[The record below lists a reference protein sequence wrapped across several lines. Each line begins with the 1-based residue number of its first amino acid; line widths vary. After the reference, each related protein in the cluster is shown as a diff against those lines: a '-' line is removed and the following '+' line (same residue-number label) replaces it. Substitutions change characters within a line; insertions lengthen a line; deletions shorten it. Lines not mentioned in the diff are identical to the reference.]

1 MGSGGGGQS
10 TNTIQNSDP
19 WSGAQP
25 YLRDIMSQAQSQYR
39 GGGPQYFPGQT
50 YVAPNAQQQQAWDT
64 NLGYA
69 NQVYGGQAA
78 PQFGQATG
86 ALSSA
91 LQGGVGGAAVTGN
104 SPAAQTALG
113 QMLSGTPNYAGLQS
127 SIDAA
132 NAPIM
137 RQFEQD
143 ILPGLNQR
151 ASFMNNP
158 TGSIKTLNRVLP
170 ELGERMSQNAAL
182 AYEGERQRAL
192 SAQQAGLGLYGQM
205 AQGAT
210 GAQLAGAGLFPSIA
224 QAGQGQ
230 AQAQG
235 QYGDWQQQ
243 NAETALGS
251 DIDRWNYQQ
260 GAPQANLQNYAGLVG
275 GFGGLGGQSSSAAR
289 LSPSS
294 GSQWTGAAGG
304 ALSGAALGAQ
314 VGGGPWGALIG
325 GLAGGAYGYFSDRR
339 LKRNIEPLGTMPNG
353 LMLYRFKYLWD
364 DLDRLGHMADEVR
377 EQFPYAYAQSP
388 EGFGLVNY
396 GAIYPEGF
404 PHVS

>member
-1 MGSGGGGQS
+1 MGSGGGGS
-10 TNTIQNSDP
+10 TNTIQNADP

-25 YLRDIMSQAQSQYR
+25 YLRDIMSQAQSQYQ
-39 GGGPQYFPGQT
+39 GGGPQYYPGQT
-50 YVAPNAQQQQAWDT
+50 YAAPNAQQQQAWNT

-91 LQGGVGGAAVTGN
+91 LQGGVGAPVVSGN

-113 QMLSGTPNYAGLQS
+113 QMLSGAPDYSGLQS

-192 SAQQAGLGLYGQM
+192 SAQQTGLGMYGQM

-210 GAQLAGAGLFPSIA
+210 QAQLAGAGLFPTIA

-235 QYGDWQQQ
+235 AYGDWQQR
-243 NAETALGS
+243 NAETALQA

-260 GAPQANLQNYAGLVG
+260 GAPAANLQQYAGLVG
-275 GFGGLGGQSSSAAR
+275 GFGGLGGTTTNAAR

-294 GSQWTGAAGG
+294 SSQWAGAGGG
-304 ALSGAALGAQ
+304 ALTGAMAGSSFGPVGTV
-314 VGGGPWGALIG
+314 VGGLLG
-325 GLAGGAYGYFSDRR
+325 GLGGYYSDRR
-339 LKRNIEPLGTMPNG
+339 LKRDIESLGTMPNG
-353 LMLYRFKYLWD
+353 LMLYKFKYIWD
-364 DLDRLGHMADEVR
+364 ETPRLGHMADEVR
-377 EQFPYAYAQSP
+377 EQFPHAYGESP
-388 EGFGLVNY
+388 EGFGIVNY
-396 GAIYPEGF
+396 AAIYPEGF
-404 PHVS
+404 PRVS